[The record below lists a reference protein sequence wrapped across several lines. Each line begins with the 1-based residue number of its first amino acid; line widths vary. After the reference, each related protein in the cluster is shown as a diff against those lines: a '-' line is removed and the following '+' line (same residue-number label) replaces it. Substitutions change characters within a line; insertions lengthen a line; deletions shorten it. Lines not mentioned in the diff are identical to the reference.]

1 MFGVHYRGQSDQ
13 MFSNSVNINVDS
25 IIEQVLI
32 ILESLKNIVTGPLV
46 PDTVAFSDSDPFAN
60 NKNIQ
65 NWFQVLRR
73 LLPRKLQVGRSSE

>member
-13 MFSNSVNINVDS
+13 IFSNSVNINVDS

-32 ILESLKNIVTGPLV
+32 LESLKHIVTGPLV
-46 PDTVAFSDSDPFAN
+46 PDTVASSDSDPFAN

-65 NWFQVLRR
+65 NWFRVLRR